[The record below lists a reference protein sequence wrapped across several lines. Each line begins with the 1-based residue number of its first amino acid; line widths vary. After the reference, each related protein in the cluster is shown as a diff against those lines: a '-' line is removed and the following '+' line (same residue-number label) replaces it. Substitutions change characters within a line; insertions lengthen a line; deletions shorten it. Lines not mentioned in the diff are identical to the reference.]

1 MLMPT
6 NFTGRLRQIVQQR
19 NSHLCVG
26 LDPEIEKLPANFP
39 RTPEGVVQFCK
50 EIINA
55 TSESAAAFK
64 INFAFFEALGSDGW
78 RALEKVAALLPDNVI
93 RIADAKRGDI
103 GNSAKQYARAILQEL
118 PFDCVT
124 VNPYLGGD
132 AAAPF
137 LENPEKGAFFLC
149 MTSNPS
155 AREIQHF
162 PDSSRPLFLHVAARV
177 AEWDVNKNCGLVVG
191 ATHEEELKKIRQAV
205 DDMPFLIPGV
215 GAQGGDLKISATIGT
230 ANGTIPSLING
241 SRAIIFAGDDK
252 NFANAAANAAKKF
265 QSDME
270 SAIQEST
277 K

>member
-1 MLMPT
+1 M
-6 NFTGRLRQIVQQR
+6 NFTDRLQQIIQQR
-19 NSHLCVG
+19 RSHLCVG

-39 RTPEGVVQFCK
+39 RTPEGIVHFCR

-55 TSESAAAFK
+55 TSEPAAAFK

-78 RALEKVAALLPDNVI
+78 RALEKVAGLLPDNVI

-103 GNSAKQYARAILQEL
+103 GNSAKHYARAILQEL

-137 LENPEKGAFFLC
+137 LENPAKGAFFLC

-162 PDSSRPLFLHVAARV
+162 PDSNQPLFLHVAARV
-177 AEWDVNKNCGLVVG
+177 AEWNVNKNCGLVVG
-191 ATHEEELKKIRQAV
+191 ATQEDELKKIRKAV
-205 DDMPFLIPGV
+205 GDLPFLIPGV

-230 ANGTIPSLING
+230 ANGRIPSLINI

-252 NFANAAANAAKKF
+252 NFATAAATAARKF
-265 QSDME
+265 QNDIQ
-270 SAIQEST
+270 SAINESVR
-277 K
+277 